1 VTGRG
6 LRPVAF
12 LAAMLGFGLRL
23 DTAWQGTAMALLV
36 LAAVLAAGAL
46 RPTRAGAFVPGDDR
60 R

>member
-1 VTGRG
+1 MSGRG

-23 DTAWQGTAMALLV
+23 DTAWQGSATALLV
-36 LAAVLAAGAL
+36 LAAVLAAASL
-46 RPTRAGAFVPGDDR
+46 RPTSRGAFVPQDDR

>member
-1 VTGRG
+1 MTRRG

-23 DTAWQGTAMALLV
+23 DTAWQGTAVVFLAV
-36 LAAVLAAGAL
+36 AAVLAVAAL
-46 RPTRAGAFVPGDDR
+46 RPSDPGAFVPGDER

>member
-1 VTGRG
+1 MTGRG

-23 DTAWQGTAMALLV
+23 DTAWQGTATAFLV
-36 LAAVLAAGAL
+36 LAAVLAVAAW
-46 RPTRAGAFVPGDDR
+46 RPRGPSAFVSGEDR

>member
-1 VTGRG
+1 MTARG

-23 DTAWQGTAMALLV
+23 DTAWQGTAMALLAVAVV
-36 LAAVLAAGAL
+36 LGAL
-46 RPTRAGAFVPGDDR
+46 ALRSAPRAFVAPDER

>member
-1 VTGRG
+1 MTGRG

-23 DTAWQGTAMALLV
+23 DTAWQGTATAFLV
-36 LAAVLAAGAL
+36 VAAVLAVAGW
-46 RPTRAGAFVPGDDR
+46 RPGGARAFAPEDDR